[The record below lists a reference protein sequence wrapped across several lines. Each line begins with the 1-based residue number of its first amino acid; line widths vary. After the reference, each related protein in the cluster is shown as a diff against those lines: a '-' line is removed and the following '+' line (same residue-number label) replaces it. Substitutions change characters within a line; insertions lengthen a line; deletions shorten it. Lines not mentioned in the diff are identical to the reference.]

1 MERGEQLCALFRG
14 QPGRGD
20 AQQVV
25 GEAVFLARGVGLHE
39 FPSAAHHVVER
50 LYPRIEEQ
58 SVACGVC
65 QVVVFQDFGL
75 LPEIEQHAVVA
86 VRGQVVGRDLA
97 VDMGRQRRQGVG
109 LDALRRT
116 ESGVRQRCEQEK
128 DPFLRVW
135 D

>member
-1 MERGEQLCALFRG
+1 MSRGALPSASSTSLAAGSVEQRCALFRG

-86 VRGQVVGRDLA
+86 VRGQVCLR
-97 VDMGRQRRQGVG
+97 
-109 LDALRRT
+109 ALL
-116 ESGVRQRCEQEK
+116 SCG
-128 DPFLRVW
+128 
-135 D
+135 